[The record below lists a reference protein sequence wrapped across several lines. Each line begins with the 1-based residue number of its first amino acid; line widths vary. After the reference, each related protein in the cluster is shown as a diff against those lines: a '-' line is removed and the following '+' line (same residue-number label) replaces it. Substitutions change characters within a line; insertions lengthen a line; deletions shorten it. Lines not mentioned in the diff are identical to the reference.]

1 MRWALGA
8 QGQIRSDQ
16 ISSRPA
22 GAIGHPSRPLG
33 QPHARG
39 SFWQV
44 RHGELSFCFI
54 YKFRQR
60 FGVVADA
67 ICRGLGRDT
76 ATAVE
81 QARKMNMF
89 LDDFACCQ
97 SACGEAC
104 CGTLKQAKDVERG
117 ETIWVAA
124 GGGGADPAPQRIA
137 ATTRVEAKGLHSP
150 VLTHGAFPLI
160 EEACVA
166 EAACSRAGVVTAFD
180 SLGYVDLASY
190 GVPLL
195 EPICEAMGMCSAVR
209 RLLLGSGGSYVQ
221 IR

>member
-1 MRWALGA
+1 MRVTTEG
-8 QGQIRSDQ
+8 
-16 ISSRPA
+16 
-22 GAIGHPSRPLG
+22 
-33 QPHARG
+33 
-39 SFWQV
+39 
-44 RHGELSFCFI
+44 GE
-54 YKFRQR
+54 
-60 FGVVADA
+60 VVTLTPEH
-67 ICRGLGRDT
+67 RLP
-76 ATAVE
+76 V
-81 QARKMNMF
+81 
-89 LDDFACCQ
+89 
-97 SACGEAC
+97 GEAC